1 MHAQRRHFGRFSVPV
16 DDLSGIH
23 IVVAAA
29 RRRHQAHI
37 ALVDRPGSLGGVVKH
52 HAQRGVEHDLIFTEQ
67 RRVTLAEDVGLV
79 LLQIVDVV
87 RITLARQ
94 RVDRELQHLAV
105 ARQHPGVAEEVLIEP
120 IVRDIHAR
128 VRQLPAR
135 HPTPSL

>member
-1 MHAQRRHFGRFSVPV
+1 MIFPGYIS
-16 DDLSGIH
+16 LSLRLVGDI
-23 IVVAAA
+23 
-29 RRRHQAHI
+29 RHI

-94 RVDRELQHLAV
+94 RVDRESFSTL
-105 ARQHPGVAEEVLIEP
+105 
-120 IVRDIHAR
+120 
-128 VRQLPAR
+128 
-135 HPTPSL
+135 PSLGSTQALQKKSS